1 MAIPLASMIRCVI
14 SVMRFRSRP
23 RWPML
28 YQASLVRLMA
38 ENPDVQELVT
48 EVNHLIKPRKLLR
61 EHVLAQR
68 AMALAKPG

>member
-1 MAIPLASMIRCVI
+1 
-14 SVMRFRSRP
+14 
-23 RWPML
+23 ML

-61 EHVLAQR
+61 EHALAQR
-68 AMALAKPG
+68 AVSLAKPG

>member
-1 MAIPLASMIRCVI
+1 
-14 SVMRFRSRP
+14 
-23 RWPML
+23 ML